1 MNNGS
6 FPNVP
11 QQRPGSPA
19 LDAQAA
25 ALHALGLAPQPIAPP
40 GPAGVLTD
48 RVLVHASFDAG
59 CQLLNLL
66 PADVSGLVLRGAQ
79 SLSGIRKLR
88 RVGYKGALVQ
98 DPEGYIAAAATAEE
112 PFALPKDGLF
122 DVSLNE
128 ILQYQID
135 SGATV
140 AMSPTGYF
148 FSGDAD
154 PIKAAGNALMN
165 LGREDVLFNVPLDIA
180 WLTND
185 NFPQL
190 LAVLKRITLP
200 KVIMLGGQFNPPEKY
215 KAAFANLRRLVA
227 EGGHVAVFRTDL
239 TAFDVMC
246 HGAFAA
252 SIGTGGSLRHVIPF
266 GQKPRSKDGK
276 KKEPPDLSP
285 SVLLPELMT
294 FYKGSLLADRLS
306 NAPKPFVC
314 DCASCN
320 GRALSTFIDKT
331 HSEAAHA
338 HGVHVWSSWLTE
350 MRAQRVLS
358 ERADW
363 WQERCATA
371 IKQADVVN
379 AEIEQFAAF
388 EPKPPLKAWAN
399 LPAWFTA
406 PAPQQSPAP

>member
-6 FPNVP
+6 FPDVP

-19 LDAQAA
+19 LDTQT
-25 ALHALGLAPQPIAPP
+25 ALQALGLAPQPVAPP

-48 RVLVHASFDAG
+48 RVLVHASFEAG
-59 CQLLNLL
+59 SQLLDLL

-88 RVGYKGALVQ
+88 RVGYQGALVQ

-128 ILQYQID
+128 VLQYQID

-148 FSGDAD
+148 FAGDAD
-154 PIKAAGNALMN
+154 PIKAAGKVLMD
-165 LGREDVLFNVPLDIA
+165 LGRQDVLFNVPLDIA
-180 WLTND
+180 WFTND

-239 TAFDVMC
+239 TAFDAMC

-252 SIGTGGSLRHVIPF
+252 SIGTGGSLRHIVPF
-266 GQKPRSKDGK
+266 GRKPQSSKKD

-320 GRALSTFIDKT
+320 GRDLGTFIDKT

-338 HGVHVWSSWLTE
+338 HGVHIWSAWLTD

-358 ERADW
+358 ERAEW
-363 WQERCATA
+363 WQERCANA
-371 IKQADVVN
+371 IKQVDVVN
-379 AEIEQFAAF
+379 AEIEQFGAF
-388 EPKPPLKAWAN
+388 EPKAPLKAWAN

-406 PAPQQSPAP
+406 PAPQQSRTP